1 MNDLNFA
8 DFTKLKLGLNEKITT
23 SYNDKKNIKNILD
36 IMERD
41 INRGWGNVKLFKF
54 TKNELMGQQTKD
66 PSYIKEYIFRT
77 DLGNVVWSIDKE
89 FNGLPIIEID
99 GVKQTNPDILDTFK
113 KYDFIDNERAL
124 KEVQKEK
131 ERFDKPLWR
140 IIKMYDLKDV
150 EVRSAYENIFDD
162 YNLIRTSSEVT
173 EDMIEDIG
181 LLDDV
186 KSIEVNFI
194 KGANLIKIEMV

>member
-1 MNDLNFA
+1 
-8 DFTKLKLGLNEKITT
+8 
-23 SYNDKKNIKNILD
+23 
-36 IMERD
+36 
-41 INRGWGNVKLFKF
+41 
-54 TKNELMGQQTKD
+54 
-66 PSYIKEYIFRT
+66 
-77 DLGNVVWSIDKE
+77 
-89 FNGLPIIEID
+89 
-99 GVKQTNPDILDTFK
+99 LDTFK
-113 KYDFIDNERAL
+113 KYDFVDNEKAL
-124 KEVQKEK
+124 KEVQKER

-140 IIKMYDLKDV
+140 IIKMYDLKHV

-173 EDMIEDIG
+173 ENMIEDIG